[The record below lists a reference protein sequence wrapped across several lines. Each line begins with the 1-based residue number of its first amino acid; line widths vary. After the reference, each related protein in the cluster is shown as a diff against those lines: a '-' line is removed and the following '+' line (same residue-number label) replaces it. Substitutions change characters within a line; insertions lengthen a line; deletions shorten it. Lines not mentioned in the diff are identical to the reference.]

1 MALNPELITFFLRN
15 IQRANME
22 TFGSEVAHLFEHL
35 DNEIKT
41 NPVFEKYQLERK
53 KWEKWPGDDSYGKW
67 SLPTKFDDAKS
78 LIYDLYRT
86 VAERGERRI

>member
-53 KWEKWPGDDSYGKW
+53 NGKNG
-67 SLPTKFDDAKS
+67 LVMILMGNGVYPPNLTM
-78 LIYDLYRT
+78 LNR
-86 VAERGERRI
+86 